1 MPTLCLQ
8 TNSALFFTIILI
20 LGALVIG
27 YRWGFNRCLTKKLN
41 LTYQRNLAAFRENVK
56 KGR

>member
-1 MPTLCLQ
+1 MSTICLQ
-8 TNSALFFTIILI
+8 TNSALFLTVTLI
-20 LGALVIG
+20 LGALAIG

-41 LTYQRNLAAFRENVK
+41 LAYQRNLAAFRENVK